1 MRDADVVV
9 ESFRPGTLERLG
21 LGWDALCATNP
32 RVVLTSISNFG
43 QTTLERTLVVGN
55 MVTASGAAG
64 SAQGGG
70 IWNSNFGGP
79 PSVLTLTD
87 SVVTA
92 NTLSAS
98 PGITVQGGGL
108 FTTFAV
114 TLTRTVIT
122 GNKPDQCFGC

>member
-1 MRDADVVV
+1 MDVDGVATIRDSRIVAN
-9 ESFRPGTLERLG
+9 SATANAPGGTAI
-21 LGWDALCATNP
+21 ALAGG
-32 RVVLTSISNFG
+32 ISNFG
-43 QTTLERTLVVGN
+43 RTTLERTLVVGN
-55 MVTASGAAG
+55 SVTANGAAG
-64 SAQGGG
+64 SVQGGG

-98 PGITVQGGGL
+98 PGLTAQGGGL

-114 TLTRTVIT
+114 TLTRTVIA